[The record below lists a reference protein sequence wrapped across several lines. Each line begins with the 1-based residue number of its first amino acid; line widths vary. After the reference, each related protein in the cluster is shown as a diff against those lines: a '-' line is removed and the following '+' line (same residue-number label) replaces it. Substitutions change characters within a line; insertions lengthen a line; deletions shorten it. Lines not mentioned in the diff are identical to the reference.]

1 MGNSS
6 IISVVGFLMLFGIL
20 SMSFNRRN
28 IESVEN
34 VAGYARY
41 SLARDIA
48 NSAIHITLRK
58 IDTTATLPSSFTVA
72 GNLHGGTYSVDATTS
87 GDTLHM
93 EAVGVVM
100 DSAYTIKATMI
111 RYPKPFPGSAFDSPL
126 GLMPRPVDF
135 LMQGSAL
142 VDGRDHDSTGA
153 LLAEPRE
160 DKPALIVK
168 HADDSVTVYN
178 NAQDP
183 TAMLLGSEQISINSA
198 MTIPPDF
205 ISEIKNNADY
215 SYQTPVNSDLT
226 IGASSWGSSS
236 NPVIVYVDAR
246 DTNKV
251 KFAGNSTGWGI
262 LLVQGSIEVTG
273 TLKWRGLVVASSTTV
288 IDFKTSGG
296 NSTIIG
302 SFIFDGDANS
312 KFTMKGTGQIL
323 YSKVA
328 LQKAKNVDKLL
339 AYSITEWYE

>member
-6 IISVVGFLMLFGIL
+6 IISVLGFLMLFGIL
-20 SMSFNRRN
+20 SMNFNRRN
-28 IESVEN
+28 TEAVDN
-34 VAGYARY
+34 VSGYARY

-58 IDTTATLPSSFTVA
+58 VDTTATLPSSFTVS
-72 GNLHGGTYSVDATTS
+72 GNLHGGTYNVNATTS
-87 GDTLHM
+87 GDTLRL
-93 EAVGVVM
+93 EVVGRVM
-100 DSAYTIKATMI
+100 DSAYTIQTTMI

-142 VDGRDHDSTGA
+142 IDGRDHDSTGA

-168 HADDSVTVYN
+168 HPNDSTTVYN
-178 NAQDP
+178 NTQNP
-183 TAMLLGSEQISINSA
+183 NTMLLGSQKISVNSTMA
-198 MTIPPDF
+198 IPPDF
-205 ISEIKNNADY
+205 ISEIKANADY
-215 SYQTPVNSDLT
+215 SYQTPVNNDLT
-226 IGASSWGSSS
+226 IGASSWGSAT

-273 TLKWRGLVVASSTTV
+273 TLNWRGLVVAHSTTV

-296 NSTIIG
+296 SSTIIG
-302 SFIFDGDANS
+302 SFIFDGDENS
-312 KFTMKGTGQIL
+312 KFTMKGTGKVL
-323 YSKVA
+323 YSKIA
-328 LQKAKNVDKLL
+328 LDKAKNVDKLL